1 MRVTKHLLIIEDQD
15 VLSESLSR
23 RFTRRGFEVSIS
35 ANRDDIIAHVTSGKI
50 DLCLSDIDLT
60 ESLSGLDIFQQVRAL
75 GSKVP
80 FIFLSG
86 HDETSATMQSALDL
100 GAVAVF
106 TKPTD
111 FGVLL
116 QRVCSVLNLPSD
128 SASLAALK

>member
-1 MRVTKHLLIIEDQD
+1 MAKHLLIIEDQD

-23 RFTRRGFEVSIS
+23 RFTRRGFQVTISENPEVILPL
-35 ANRDDIIAHVTSGKI
+35 IASGNI
-50 DLCLSDIDLT
+50 DLCVSDVDLAG
-60 ESLSGLDIFQQVRAL
+60 SMSGLDIFQQVLAK
-75 GSKVP
+75 GSQVP

-86 HDETSATMQSALDL
+86 HDESSSTMQLALSL

-116 QRVCSVLNLPSD
+116 ERVCDVLNLPAD

>member
-1 MRVTKHLLIIEDQD
+1 MAKHLLIIEDQD

-35 ANRDDIIAHVTSGKI
+35 AVPDDVLAHVATGKI

-60 ESLSGLDIFQQVRAL
+60 DAVSGLDIFRLVRAT
-75 GSKVP
+75 GSQVP

-86 HDETSATMQSALDL
+86 HDESSSTMQSALDL

-116 QRVCSVLNLPSD
+116 ERVCSVLNLPSD
-128 SASLAALK
+128 SASLATPK